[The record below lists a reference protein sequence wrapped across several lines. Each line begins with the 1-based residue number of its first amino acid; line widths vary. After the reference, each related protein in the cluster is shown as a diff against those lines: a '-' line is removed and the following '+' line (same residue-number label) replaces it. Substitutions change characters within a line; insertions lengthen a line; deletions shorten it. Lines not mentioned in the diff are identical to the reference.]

1 METHVERKF
10 NPDMENEMEQKSTG
24 TIIREYAS
32 LFWHWAWLLVLISGL
47 AGGYSYYSSSKQTPL
62 YRTSTMVQLKSG
74 SSLTQVDYYSINYY
88 AQQQA
93 ETYAT
98 IMTTSS
104 TLDEV
109 SALVG
114 YNVNANM
121 ISVAPIEGTQLMTI
135 TVTDTDPT
143 RAALIANTL
152 VSEFTRQVQSEQAA
166 YYTDSKKIIDD
177 QLAGLDQKIQS
188 ITEELAEELAFQGT
202 ENEDEVRISQLETTL
217 SYYQSTYFSLS
228 QTSQQISYSELGSK
242 FNIIQKD
249 PAQIPSSPFEPNPLQ
264 SGMMGAIVGL
274 FAAAGIVVLIEF
286 LDDSIRDP
294 KEITS
299 KWGIPIL
306 GIIASHDLPDNNS
319 LITTK
324 FPRSPISEAFRV
336 IRTNLQFASIDHPL
350 RTILVTSPSPGEG
363 KTTISANLSIVIAQ
377 GNQSVVLVDADLRRP
392 KVHKLLQQSNR
403 VGLTD
408 QFIHSQ
414 DESVNTIKQSVI
426 EGLKIITSG
435 NLPPNPSEIL
445 SSEKMLEILNHL
457 RDQFKTVILDSP
469 PILVVPDAVALAAR
483 VDGVLLVL
491 KPTVTKWNE
500 LSQAVKQLR
509 QVKANLLG
517 VIIND
522 VKIKKSS
529 MYYRD
534 YYIDKE

>member
-1 METHVERKF
+1 
-10 NPDMENEMEQKSTG
+10 
-24 TIIREYAS
+24 
-32 LFWHWAWLLVLISGL
+32 
-47 AGGYSYYSSSKQTPL
+47 
-62 YRTSTMVQLKSG
+62 
-74 SSLTQVDYYSINYY
+74 
-88 AQQQA
+88 
-93 ETYAT
+93 
-98 IMTTSS
+98 
-104 TLDEV
+104 
-109 SALVG
+109 
-114 YNVNANM
+114 
-121 ISVAPIEGTQLMTI
+121 
-135 TVTDTDPT
+135 
-143 RAALIANTL
+143 
-152 VSEFTRQVQSEQAA
+152 
-166 YYTDSKKIIDD
+166 
-177 QLAGLDQKIQS
+177 
-188 ITEELAEELAFQGT
+188 
-202 ENEDEVRISQLETTL
+202 
-217 SYYQSTYFSLS
+217 
-228 QTSQQISYSELGSK
+228 
-242 FNIIQKD
+242 
-249 PAQIPSSPFEPNPLQ
+249 
-264 SGMMGAIVGL
+264 
-274 FAAAGIVVLIEF
+274 
-286 LDDSIRDP
+286 
-294 KEITS
+294 
-299 KWGIPIL
+299 
-306 GIIASHDLPDNNS
+306 LPDNNS

-324 FPRSPISEAFRV
+324 FPRSPISEAFRA